1 MIMYHKHWSLFIN
14 LIKFKIYLFRETGKK
29 LIEEH
34 VKRLERKLPC
44 VGYGRVKKET
54 SGQAVQSSD
63 ASWSIWG
70 FYRELMNA

>member
-1 MIMYHKHWSLFIN
+1 MYKKYWSLFIN
-14 LIKFKIYLFRETGKK
+14 LRFICSLRNKKKK